1 MRRRMFVAGTVA
13 LPDAPLAAEAPQA
26 PRVHRAGHVFGARF
40 TSSYVTSDAYLLTV
54 IAYIAMNPV
63 GAGLCRR
70 PEDWTFSSYRALLG
84 REPSGFLELK
94 SLLRLYAFDPDEAG
108 RRIEEFVC
116 PDGLA
121 P

>member
-1 MRRRMFVAGTVA
+1 VT
-13 LPDAPLAAEAPQA
+13 
-26 PRVHRAGHVFGARF
+26 HGHVFGARF